1 MGQGAQRSITRA
13 YSRTDRCAE
22 GIVGQGNFTPACCR
36 DKESGVSASGRQ
48 AGGHTFQAVQHVVWR
63 RDDQGLHAVHDLT
76 WGPVNWV
83 TFEVEGGGRVAVQLQ
98 HVVALYDEQG
108 SVKLATTASGVHV
121 LKDTTV
127 QRAVMIV
134 SAAAD
139 AEAARTG

>member
-1 MGQGAQRSITRA
+1 
-13 YSRTDRCAE
+13 
-22 GIVGQGNFTPACCR
+22 
-36 DKESGVSASGRQ
+36 
-48 AGGHTFQAVQHVVWR
+48 
-63 RDDQGLHAVHDLT
+63 
-76 WGPVNWV
+76 VNWV
-83 TFEVEGGGRVAVQLQ
+83 TFEVDGGGRVAVQLQ
-98 HVVALYDEQG
+98 HVVAIYDEQG

>member
-1 MGQGAQRSITRA
+1 M
-13 YSRTDRCAE
+13 
-22 GIVGQGNFTPACCR
+22 
-36 DKESGVSASGRQ
+36 
-48 AGGHTFQAVQHVVWR
+48 
-63 RDDQGLHAVHDLT
+63 
-76 WGPVNWV
+76 NWV